1 MPLNRR
7 SFMRLLAGSA
17 VAGLAAAQPQARAAS
32 RPRLGAVAFDAFPI
46 LDPRPIFA
54 FAESLFPG
62 KGTELSNV
70 WRTRQFEYT
79 WLRTMGQRY
88 VDFWHVTEDA
98 LVFAAKS
105 LGLELGHDRREQLM
119 GKYLEL
125 KAWPDAAPALRA
137 LKQTGVRMAFLSNF
151 TPAMLDAGIRN
162 SGLEGLFEDHL
173 STDRAQ
179 AFKPAARAYE
189 MGVAAFGLPREQIAF
204 VASAGWDAAGAKWF
218 GYPTVWVNRAASP
231 VEHLSG
237 SPDAICEDLD
247 GLLSFVRKA
256 TE

>member
-1 MPLNRR
+1 MPFDRR
-7 SFMRLLAGSA
+7 SFMRLLTGSA

-32 RPRLGAVAFDAFPI
+32 TPRLGAVAFDAFPI

-62 KGTELSNV
+62 KGTELGNL

-79 WLRTMGQRY
+79 WLRTVGQRY
-88 VDFWHVTEDA
+88 VDFWRVTEDA

-105 LGLELGHDRREQLM
+105 LGLELSSDTREQLM

-125 KAWPDAAPALRA
+125 KAWPDAAPALRS
-137 LKQTGVRMAFLSNF
+137 LKQAGIRMAFLSNF

-162 SGLEGLFEDHL
+162 SGLEGFFEDHL
-173 STDRAQ
+173 STDRAR

-189 MGVAAFGLPREQIAF
+189 MGVEAFGLPREQIAF

-218 GYPTVWVNRAASP
+218 GYPTVWINRAGLP
-231 VEHLSG
+231 VEDLNA
-237 SPDAICEDLD
+237 SPDAICKDLD
-247 GLLSFVRKA
+247 GLVSFVNSA
-256 TE
+256 SE